1 MKYIIT
7 RVLVILN
14 NKLKIKY
21 NFEDDKITD
30 LNSTND
36 INEYRKKIKNRVVQN
51 ENISKDDIALIRLT
65 YYEQDGRE

>member
-36 INEYRKKIKNRVVQN
+36 INEYRKKIKNRVAQN

>member
-14 NKLKIKY
+14 NKMKIKY

-36 INEYRKKIKNRVVQN
+36 INEYRKKIKNRVAQN
-51 ENISKDDIALIRLT
+51 ENISKDDITLIRLT

>member
-7 RVLVILN
+7 MVLVILN

-36 INEYRKKIKNRVVQN
+36 INEYRKKIKNRVAQN

>member
-14 NKLKIKY
+14 NKMKIKY

-36 INEYRKKIKNRVVQN
+36 INEYRKKIKNHAAKN

>member
-21 NFEDDKITD
+21 NFEDGKITD

-36 INEYRKKIKNRVVQN
+36 INEYRKKIKNQVAHN
-51 ENISKDDIALIRLT
+51 ENICKDDIALIRLT

>member
-14 NKLKIKY
+14 NKMKIKY

-36 INEYRKKIKNRVVQN
+36 INEYRKKIKNRVAQN
-51 ENISKDDIALIRLT
+51 ENINKDDIALIRLT

>member
-14 NKLKIKY
+14 NKMKIKY

-36 INEYRKKIKNRVVQN
+36 INEYRKKIKNRVAQN